1 MAATH
6 LERVV
11 RRDRRIVAICILG
24 VAALA
29 WVYLVVVAKG
39 SNGVAAANVATRG
52 ETEFALSFVMWAVMM
67 LGMMLPS
74 ASPMIL
80 MFARINQDRRSKN
93 APFIRTA
100 VFVTGYIVVWSA
112 FSLAATALQWSLQGT
127 GLLSPMLA
135 TTNTVLGGVVLLA
148 AGLYQLTPLKN
159 ACLRQCQSPLGFLMT
174 RWREGH
180 GGAFR
185 MGLSHGAYCVG
196 CCWGLMA
203 LLFVVGVMNLAWVA
217 ALAIFVLMEKIV
229 PPSRHPARL
238 AGAALIGWGGWM
250 MMGTIF

>member
-6 LERVV
+6 LERTI
-11 RRDRRIVAICILG
+11 RRDRRIVAVCILG

-29 WVYLVVVAKG
+29 WLYLVAARG
-39 SNGVAAANVATRG
+39 SNGLVGADAASWRHV
-52 ETEFALSFVMWAVMM
+52 EFALSFVMWAVMM

-80 MFARINQDRRSKN
+80 MFAKINRDRRRKDD
-93 APFIRTA
+93 PFVPTA
-100 VFVTGYIVVWSA
+100 IFVLGYVAVWSA
-112 FSLAATALQWSLQGT
+112 FSLAATTLQWGLQGA
-127 GLLSPMLA
+127 GLLSSMMA
-135 TTNTVLGGVVLLA
+135 TTNAAVGGAVLLA
-148 AGLYQLTPLKN
+148 AGLYQWTPLKN

-174 RWREGH
+174 RWREGP

-196 CCWGLMA
+196 CCWALMA
-203 LLFVVGVMNLAWVA
+203 LLFVVGVMNLLWVA
-217 ALAIFVLMEKIV
+217 LIAIFVFAERIA
-229 PPSRHPARL
+229 PPSQLPSRL

-250 MMGTIF
+250 LATAF